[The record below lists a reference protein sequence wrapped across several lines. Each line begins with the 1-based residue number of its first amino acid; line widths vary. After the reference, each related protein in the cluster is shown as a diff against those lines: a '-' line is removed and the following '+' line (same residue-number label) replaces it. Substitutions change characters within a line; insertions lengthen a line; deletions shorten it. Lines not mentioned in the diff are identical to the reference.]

1 MAQGIFQMAGSVV
14 QIDVRQEHG
23 YQAGSGDTYFL
34 SLFMGVLLVSFS
46 EMRMPPAKQKAIV
59 KK

>member
-1 MAQGIFQMAGSVV
+1 MAGSVV